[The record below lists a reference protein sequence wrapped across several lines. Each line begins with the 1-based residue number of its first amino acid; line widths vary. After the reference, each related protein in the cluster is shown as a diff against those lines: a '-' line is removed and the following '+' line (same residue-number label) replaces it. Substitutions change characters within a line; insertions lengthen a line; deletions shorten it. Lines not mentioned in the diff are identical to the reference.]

1 MIKAVI
7 FDLDGVLVSTDDLHY
22 RAWKA
27 LADREGIF
35 FDRKINNRLRGVSR
49 MESLEIILERAQR
62 AYSPEEKKE
71 MCAYKNSLYVELLAS
86 LSPAD
91 RLPGVDECL
100 ARLRREGYRLAV
112 GSSSKNTKRILSR
125 IELADS
131 FDAVADGTDITRSK
145 PDPEVFLVAA
155 ARLGMAPESCAV
167 VEDAE
172 AGIRAAKA
180 GGMTAC
186 AVGDAK
192 KSPLADMTL
201 DSLSELPDQL
211 RKIG

>member
-27 LADREGIF
+27 LADREGIW
-35 FDRKINNRLRGVSR
+35 FDREINNRLRGVSR
-49 MESLEIILERAQR
+49 MESLEIILERARR
-62 AYSPEEKKE
+62 AYSPEEKQE

-125 IELADS
+125 IELQDS

-155 ARLGMAPESCAV
+155 ARLGTAPESCAV

>member
-7 FDLDGVLVSTDDLHY
+7 FDLDGVLVTTDDLHY
-22 RAWKA
+22 LAWKQ
-27 LADREGIF
+27 LADREGIY
-35 FDRKINNRLRGVSR
+35 FDREINNRLRGVSR
-49 MESLEIILERAQR
+49 AESLEIILERAEK
-62 AYSPEEKKE
+62 AYSPEEKQE
-71 MCAYKNSLYVELLAS
+71 MCEYKNRIYVGLLGS
-86 LSPAD
+86 LSPSD

-100 ARLRREGYRLAV
+100 ARLRGKGYLLAV

-125 IELADS
+125 IELTEA

-155 ARLGMAPESCAV
+155 ERLGMAPENCAV

-180 GGMTAC
+180 AGMTAC

-192 KSPLADMTL
+192 KSPLADIVLDDLRTL
-201 DSLSELPDQL
+201 PEKL
-211 RKIG
+211 

>member
-7 FDLDGVLVSTDDLHY
+7 FDLDGVLVTTDGLHY
-22 RAWKA
+22 QAWKA
-27 LADREGIF
+27 LADREGIY
-35 FDRKINNRLRGVSR
+35 FDREINNRLRGVSR
-49 MESLEIILERAQR
+49 MESLEIILERAER
-62 AYSPEEKKE
+62 AYSPMEKQE
-71 MCAYKNSLYVELLAS
+71 MCAYKNELYVGLLGS

-100 ARLRREGYRLAV
+100 AALRRDGRRLAV
-112 GSSSKNTKRILSR
+112 GSSSRNTKQILDRIG
-125 IELADS
+125 LAEA

-155 ARLGMAPESCAV
+155 ERLGTAPASCAV

-180 GGMTAC
+180 AGMTAC

-192 KSPLADMTL
+192 KCPLADL
-201 DSLSELPDQL
+201 RLESLHELAGAL
-211 RKIG
+211 KNR